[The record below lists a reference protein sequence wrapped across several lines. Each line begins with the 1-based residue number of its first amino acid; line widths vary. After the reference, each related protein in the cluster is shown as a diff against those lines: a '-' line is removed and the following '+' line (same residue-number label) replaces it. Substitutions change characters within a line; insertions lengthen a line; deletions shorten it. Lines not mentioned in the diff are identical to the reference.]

1 MSQGIF
7 SRHTQHTPGGNVITN
22 VKCAYGYIARTQQ
35 ASRSASR
42 PRFYDRAPAIWA
54 DSRERHDRYL
64 QGDCSTRWNERLA
77 VLRGDDRS
85 SRAYGSGYSSLGSA
99 VVTRWGVAY
108 RRALTTKAPHRSEGP
123 YRVSSRSS
131 EFRRSDLETV
141 FGKFGLA
148 SDSPAR
154 TRCDLGVGVPRQ
166 DLEGGLFGGVPR
178 RRPEGNL
185 VGGVSHST
193 R

>member
-1 MSQGIF
+1 MNSELGVQHATRKTSAMATCRVNCGHDYRRLHRATRSAATAWVHAEAHLNEFDGRAGSQG
-7 SRHTQHTPGGNVITN
+7 SLCSDR
-22 VKCAYGYIARTQQ
+22 Q
-35 ASRSASR
+35 AVG
-42 PRFYDRAPAIWA
+42 
-54 DSRERHDRYL
+54 HD
-64 QGDCSTRWNERLA
+64 GCRL
-77 VLRGDDRS
+77 LRRDAQS

-131 EFRRSDLETV
+131 EFRGSDLETV

-154 TRCDLGVGVPRQ
+154 TRCDLGV
-166 DLEGGLFGGVPR
+166 LKGGLVGGVPR
-178 RRPEGNL
+178 DLPSRRPEGNL